1 MIQLAS
7 ETFYTNRTWSTPIPS
22 IARTSWDDP
31 KWVEMFDQN
40 GYRLTQL
47 EQLYSYSNN
56 QPFVSH
62 RDEKS
67 IRKAWFIDGNPTTGA
82 HLNHAFLF
90 ERKGY
95 SGEALEQLQGMAK
108 QNNLIH
114 KLVNYKGKWGIDFS
128 IDYVNTQ
135 GNSME
140 ILHFEYDGYELD
152 EILEMKQKVENIVLG
167 VDWEFAAEQV
177 LQKKSEWINLDFFQQ
192 SDWKCGYFGLPS
204 ERFKMTAWE

>member
-7 ETFYTNRTWSTPIPS
+7 ETFYTNKTWSTPIPT
-22 IARTSWDDP
+22 IGMTSWDNP
-31 KWVEMFDQN
+31 RWVEMFDQN

-67 IRKAWFIDGNPTTGA
+67 IRKAWFVDGSPTTGA

-95 SGEALEQLQGMAK
+95 SGEALEQLQSMAM
-108 QNNLIH
+108 QSNLIH
-114 KLVNYKGKWGIDFS
+114 KLINYKGKWGIDLS
-128 IDYVNTQ
+128 IDYVNAQ

-140 ILHFEYDGYELD
+140 ILHFEYDGYELE
-152 EILEMKQKVENIVLG
+152 EILEMKQRVENIVLR

-177 LQKKSEWINLDFFQQ
+177 LQKKAEWIDLDFFQQ